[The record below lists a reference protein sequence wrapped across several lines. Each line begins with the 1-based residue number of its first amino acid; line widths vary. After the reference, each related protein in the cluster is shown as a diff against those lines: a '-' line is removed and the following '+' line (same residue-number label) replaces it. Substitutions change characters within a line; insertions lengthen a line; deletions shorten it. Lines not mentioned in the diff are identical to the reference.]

1 MYVETYGKQAGRQV
15 GGQARGSVGRFRL
28 EMSVCNEC
36 TGDEFGRS
44 ESGSR
49 LWVWVVSGP
58 PMLEKGSSTT
68 SLPRFTFSHSVFK
81 GSQLDDCAWRQCSR
95 NLQQQT
101 KIKASILFPVVPI
114 EGAVKNESSQ

>member
-58 PMLEKGSSTT
+58 PDARKRIFYNFAAEVHIQPQRLQGEPTGRLRLEAVLEEPPTADQNQSQ
-68 SLPRFTFSHSVFK
+68 HSV
-81 GSQLDDCAWRQCSR
+81 SCCAH
-95 NLQQQT
+95 
-101 KIKASILFPVVPI
+101 
-114 EGAVKNESSQ
+114 